1 MKRLVSLLLVALLA
15 LSMVPALAEYAES
28 GLAPMTTEEITLRYA
43 CWGQAEAGEPEVLQA
58 LIDQFEAAYPNITV
72 EFVPI
77 DQGTW
82 DEGLTNLA
90 STGNLPDVFWVFSVS
105 AAVPNEWAL
114 DLTEF
119 FEKDPDVQELFPAM
133 VTSTKIGGRNYSYPA
148 VLFPHVVFM
157 NKTLFE
163 KYNVEL
169 PDPATWT
176 WDDYFDLAEEL
187 SHPEEYYYG
196 VSNPLYIDLF
206 PAAMNGGQGKYGWD
220 GEAYHFDD
228 AWIEAVEMRAEVINN
243 KICEWMTEEEKEA
256 VLGDPAAWPPGKG
269 RTAMHIDWPWTIAQF
284 ESTYSAETGCE
295 WVYYPL
301 PKGES
306 GDELGIVD
314 NGIISAAT
322 QYPREAWELAKWMAW
337 GPQAALKRQETYRS
351 LGYPVSRMP
360 VVSTEEVWQ
369 DLADNAEENMKPF
382 YENVGNIVPSN
393 WPICPG
399 WGEID
404 SYYNTNDINGK
415 ILSGEL
421 AAADVA
427 AELEEVA
434 NRARDNFLASIGQ

>member
-1 MKRLVSLLLVALLA
+1 
-15 LSMVPALAEYAES
+15 
-28 GLAPMTTEEITLRYA
+28 
-43 CWGQAEAGEPEVLQA
+43 
-58 LIDQFEAAYPNITV
+58 
-72 EFVPI
+72 
-77 DQGTW
+77 
-82 DEGLTNLA
+82 
-90 STGNLPDVFWVFSVS
+90 
-105 AAVPNEWAL
+105 
-114 DLTEF
+114 
-119 FEKDPDVQELFPAM
+119 
-133 VTSTKIGGRNYSYPA
+133 
-148 VLFPHVVFM
+148 
-157 NKTLFE
+157 
-163 KYNVEL
+163 
-169 PDPATWT
+169 
-176 WDDYFDLAEEL
+176 
-187 SHPEEYYYG
+187 
-196 VSNPLYIDLF
+196 
-206 PAAMNGGQGKYGWD
+206 
-220 GEAYHFDD
+220 
-228 AWIEAVEMRAEVINN
+228 
-243 KICEWMTEEEKEA
+243 
-256 VLGDPAAWPPGKG
+256 
-269 RTAMHIDWPWTIAQF
+269 MHIDWPWTIAQF